1 MIYYLLLTEDN
12 VIQIGEVSFKK
23 FYAYDGWYHLEK
35 LVKNEVEPILERIQI
50 VSENNKK
57 YTIEEFYEE
66 MKNYK
71 LVL

>member
-1 MIYYLLLTEDN
+1 MIYYLMIDDN
-12 VIQIGEVSFKK
+12 NMIQIGEVSFKK

-35 LVKNEVEPILERIQI
+35 LVKNEVEPILERIEI

-66 MKNYK
+66 MKSFK